1 MHDEIYM
8 LWLSSLLP
16 NLGSRKLN
24 YLLFR
29 FGSAKKIFT
38 APPELLK
45 THGNLTEKALN
56 RLIKNRSLD
65 YIEGLLQIMES
76 KQMAYLSRNHQ
87 RFPTLL
93 GAIPDPPVGIFYI
106 GELPADATNKIA
118 IIGSRKCSDYGLQT
132 AKILAKPLA
141 ENNIVIVSGM
151 ARGIDSMAHRGALEA
166 GGKTIAVLGSG
177 ADICYPAENR
187 QLRDAIIQNGCVLSE
202 YPPGTKPF
210 GAFFPARNRIISG
223 LSRAIIVAEAGR
235 KSGTLI
241 TVDQATEQGR
251 EVLAVPGNIMS
262 PLSAGTN
269 LLIREGAIPV
279 TDYTDV
285 LFALGNATKID
296 TSNLDNQYIHG
307 STAKPKTMSKAQE
320 EAISSLAPEEK
331 LLYDSLTFDPVS
343 FDSLVISTRLA
354 SNTLHFLCT
363 TLELK
368 GLIKK
373 LPGARYVRII

>member
-1 MHDEIYM
+1 MRDEIYM

-24 YLLFR
+24 YLLLR
-29 FGSAKKIFT
+29 FGDAKEIFT
-38 APPELLK
+38 APANLLK
-45 THGNLTEKALN
+45 TLGNLTDNALN
-56 RLIKNRSLD
+56 HLTKNRDLGH
-65 YIEGLLQIMES
+65 IENLLQDMES
-76 KQMAYLSRNHQ
+76 KKMAYLSRNHD

-93 GAIPDPPVGIFYI
+93 AAIPDPPVGIFYI
-106 GELPADATNKIA
+106 GELPADATNKIG

-132 AKILAKPLA
+132 AKLLAKPLA
-141 ENNIVIVSGM
+141 ENGIIIVSGM
-151 ARGIDSMAHRGALEA
+151 ARGVDSMAHRGALEA

-177 ADICYPAENR
+177 ADICYPAENK
-187 QLRDAIIQNGCVLSE
+187 QLRDAIIENGCVLSE
-202 YPPGTKPF
+202 YPPGTKPL

-223 LSRAIIVAEAGR
+223 LSRAIIVAEASR

-269 LLIREGAIPV
+269 HLIREGAIPV

-285 LFALGNATKID
+285 LFALGLSAKAD
-296 TSNLDNQYIHG
+296 TSNLDNQYAHG
-307 STAKPKTMSKAQE
+307 SAAVSKAQE
-320 EAISSLAPEEK
+320 DAISSLAPEEK
-331 LLYDSLTFDPVS
+331 LVYDSLTFDPVS
-343 FDSLVISTRLA
+343 FDSLVMNTKLTQT
-354 SNTLHFLCT
+354 TLHFICT

-373 LPGARYVRII
+373 LPGARYVRTN

>member
-1 MHDEIYM
+1 MRDEIYM

-29 FGSAKKIFT
+29 FGSARDIFI
-38 APPELLK
+38 APADLLK
-45 THGNLTEKALN
+45 THGNLTDKALA
-56 RLIKNRSLD
+56 RLTKNRDLD
-65 YIEGLLQIMES
+65 HIENLLRDMES
-76 KQMAYLSRNHQ
+76 KKIAYLSRNHD

-106 GELPADATNKIA
+106 GELPADATNKIG

-132 AKILAKPLA
+132 AKLLAKPLA
-141 ENNIVIVSGM
+141 ENGIIIVSGM
-151 ARGIDSMAHRGALEA
+151 ARGVDSMAHRGAIEA
-166 GGKTIAVLGSG
+166 GGKTIAVLGCG

-187 QLRDAIIQNGCVLSE
+187 QLRDTIIENGCVLSE
-202 YPPGTKPF
+202 YPPGTKPL

-223 LSRAIIVAEAGR
+223 LCRAIIVAEASK

-251 EVLAVPGNIMS
+251 DVLAVPGNIMS

-285 LFALGNATKID
+285 LFALGLSAKTD
-296 TSNLDNQYIHG
+296 TSDLNNQYAHG
-307 STAKPKTMSKAQE
+307 SMVTNKAHE
-320 EAISSLAPEEK
+320 DALNSLAPEEK
-331 LLYDSLTFDPVS
+331 LVYDSLTFEPVS
-343 FDSLVISTRLA
+343 FDNLVMTTKLA
-354 SNTLHFLCT
+354 SANLHFVCT

-373 LPGARYVRII
+373 LPGARYTRC